1 MTGLSGVYFTLTLV
15 LELVS
20 LYPVPNNLFI
30 YIFQPV
36 MDIKFS
42 PRRHSRHRR
51 TVSQMCTDEE
61 HTGRC
66 CLYPLMVDFLEM
78 KWYWVIYPHHFE
90 ANYCS
95 GNCSLEIIDDTLP
108 YAYIGFKSATTIDG
122 VRCCTSTR
130 EGELQILYYT
140 DSNKIIHTYLED
152 IVVKECGC
160 R

>member
-1 MTGLSGVYFTLTLV
+1 
-15 LELVS
+15 
-20 LYPVPNNLFI
+20 
-30 YIFQPV
+30 
-36 MDIKFS
+36 
-42 PRRHSRHRR
+42 
-51 TVSQMCTDEE
+51 
-61 HTGRC
+61 
-66 CLYPLMVDFLEM
+66 MVDFLEM
-78 KWYWVIYPHHFE
+78 KWYWVIYPHYFE

-108 YAYIGFKSATTIDG
+108 YAYIGFKSDMSIDG

-140 DSNKIIHTYLED
+140 DTNKIIHTQLKD